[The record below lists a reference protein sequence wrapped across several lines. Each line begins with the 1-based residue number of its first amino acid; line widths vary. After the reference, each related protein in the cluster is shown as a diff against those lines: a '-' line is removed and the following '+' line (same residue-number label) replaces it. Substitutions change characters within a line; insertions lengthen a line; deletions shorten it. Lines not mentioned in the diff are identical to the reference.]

1 MDNLLNDYVTLIG
14 GKKYVKKNVKKNS
27 NKNKRETFI
36 RPRYLES
43 YEDYIRNVL
52 PEGLTRN
59 RQWIYDI
66 FDGKKEQDR
75 ILYQDDDFV
84 LIPDIKWDGKEKW
97 ELRVV
102 AFFKDREL
110 HSMRDLTADN
120 LELLEKVKDTGSKII
135 NEKFKLDENQL
146 KIFFHYRP
154 TVWQLHMHFHCLFL
168 KHTSSSIERAH
179 SIYSV
184 IENLKLD
191 SDYFKKVKIHCF
203 NDIE

>member
-1 MDNLLNDYVTLIG
+1 MDKLLNDYVTLIG
-14 GKKYVKKNVKKNS
+14 GKKYVKKNNS
-27 NKNKRETFI
+27 KKNKRETYI

-43 YEDYIRNVL
+43 YDDYIRNVL

-59 RQWIYDI
+59 RQWVYDI

-102 AFFKDREL
+102 AFFKDRKL

-120 LELLEKVKDTGSKII
+120 LELLEKVKNTGSKII

-191 SDYFKKVKIHCF
+191 TDYFKKVKIHCF

>member
-14 GKKYVKKNVKKNS
+14 GKKNVNKNS
-27 NKNKRETFI
+27 KKNKRETYI

-43 YEDYIRNVL
+43 YEDYKNNIL

-59 RQWIYDI
+59 KQWIYDI

-75 ILYQDDDFV
+75 ILYQNNDFV
-84 LIPDIKWDGKEKW
+84 LIPDLKWDRKDKW

-102 AFFKDREL
+102 AFFKDQKL
-110 HSMRDLTADN
+110 HSMRDLTADDI
-120 LELLEKVKDTGSKII
+120 ELLTKVKDISCKVI
-135 NEKFKLDENQL
+135 NEKYQLDENQL

-154 TVWQLHMHFHCLFL
+154 TVWQLHVHFHCLFL
-168 KHTSSSIERAH
+168 KNTSSSIERAH

-191 SDYFKKVKIHCF
+191 TDYFKKVKIHCF

>member
-14 GKKYVKKNVKKNS
+14 GKKYLKKNVNKNS
-27 NKNKRETFI
+27 NKNKRETYI

-43 YEDYIRNVL
+43 YDDYISNIL

-59 RQWIYDI
+59 RQWVYDI

-102 AFFKDREL
+102 AFFKDKKL

-120 LELLEKVKDTGSKII
+120 LELLEKVKNTGSKII

-191 SDYFKKVKIHCF
+191 TDYFKKVKIHCF